1 MFPLVI
7 RRKCIDFWGYH
18 SIASCIWLIN
28 LLMSLVEFEHI
39 LYLTYA
45 KIPLSIF
52 LVLCTASKNWGTI
65 YRFWHIECNRS
76 YQHFICSH
84 QQQSDRGKDGFIFS
98 LPFKNFTLVLLLKQ
112 YLFVLFKLAIKSWHI
127 IGDGLAI
134 ELLTTEKGN
143 RTTIIANHH
152 ELQNA
157 TASDQSSV
165 SNSLN
170 LLLKARFWRWIKR
183 CIFL

>member
-1 MFPLVI
+1 
-7 RRKCIDFWGYH
+7 
-18 SIASCIWLIN
+18 
-28 LLMSLVEFEHI
+28 MSLEFEHT
-39 LYLTYA
+39 LYFTYA
-45 KIPLSIF
+45 KILLSIF
-52 LVLCTASKNWGTI
+52 LVLCTVSKNWGAI

-84 QQQSDRGKDGFIFS
+84 QQQSNRGKDAFIFS
-98 LPFKNFTLVLLLKQ
+98 LSFKKITSVLLLKTVP
-112 YLFVLFKLAIKSWHI
+112 FVLFKLAIKSWHI
-127 IGDGLAI
+127 IGDGLAV

-165 SNSLN
+165 SNPLN
-170 LLLKARFWRWIKR
+170 PLLEARFRRGQERQTSATSFSFILAEER
-183 CIFL
+183 

>member
-1 MFPLVI
+1 MLDPLM
-7 RRKCIDFWGYH
+7 H
-18 SIASCIWLIN
+18 
-28 LLMSLVEFEHI
+28 LLMNLELEHI

-45 KIPLSIF
+45 KVPLSIF
-52 LVLCTASKNWGTI
+52 LVLRIAPQNWRAV

-84 QQQSDRGKDGFIFS
+84 QQQSNRGKDEFIFS
-98 LPFKNFTLVLLLKQ
+98 LPFKKITSVLLLKTVCF
-112 YLFVLFKLAIKSWHI
+112 LLFKLAIKSWHV

-157 TASDQSSV
+157 SASYQSSV
-165 SNSLN
+165 SNLLT
-170 LLLKARFWRWIKR
+170 LLLKNRFRRREKIDKSVQLLAVS
-183 CIFL
+183 F

>member
-1 MFPLVI
+1 
-7 RRKCIDFWGYH
+7 
-18 SIASCIWLIN
+18 
-28 LLMSLVEFEHI
+28 MSLEFEQT
-39 LYLTYA
+39 LYFAYA
-45 KIPLSIF
+45 KILLSIF
-52 LVLCTASKNWGTI
+52 LVLCTVSKNWGAI

-84 QQQSDRGKDGFIFS
+84 QQQSNRGEDIFS
-98 LPFKNFTLVLLLKQ
+98 LSFKKFTSVLLLKTVP
-112 YLFVLFKLAIKSWHI
+112 FVLFKLAIKSWHI
-127 IGDGLAI
+127 IGDGLAV

-165 SNSLN
+165 SKSLN
-170 LLLKARFWRWIKR
+170 PLL
-183 CIFL
+183 